1 MIIKKF
7 NEKLDSNDNFTT
19 AELKIIFESLC
30 TIKNGT
36 KEENKDLKDLIN
48 KVSVV
53 WQKSILK

>member
-7 NEKLDSNDNFTT
+7 NEKLDSNDNFTS